1 MKKVNLNIRISEEM
15 RDEFKRIAE
24 KNAQTPSILI
34 RKWIE
39 DYIKKHKNQKKL

>member
-1 MKKVNLNIRISEEM
+1 MKTVNLNIRISEEM

-24 KNAQTPSILI
+24 ENAQTPSALI

-39 DYIKKHKNQKKL
+39 EYIKENKKKIK

>member
-1 MKKVNLNIRISEEM
+1 MKTVNLNIRISEEM

-24 KNAQTPSILI
+24 ENAQTPSALI

-39 DYIKKHKNQKKL
+39 EYIKENKKI

>member
-1 MKKVNLNIRISEEM
+1 MKTVNLNIRISEEM

-24 KNAQTPSILI
+24 ENAQTPSALI

-39 DYIKKHKNQKKL
+39 EYIKENKKKK

>member
-1 MKKVNLNIRISEEM
+1 MKTVNLNIRIEKEL

-24 KNAQTPSILI
+24 ENAQTPSALI

-39 DYIKKHKNQKKL
+39 EYIKENKKIK

>member
-1 MKKVNLNIRISEEM
+1 MKTVNLNIRISEEM

-24 KNAQTPSILI
+24 ENAQTPSALI

-39 DYIKKHKNQKKL
+39 EYIKENKKK